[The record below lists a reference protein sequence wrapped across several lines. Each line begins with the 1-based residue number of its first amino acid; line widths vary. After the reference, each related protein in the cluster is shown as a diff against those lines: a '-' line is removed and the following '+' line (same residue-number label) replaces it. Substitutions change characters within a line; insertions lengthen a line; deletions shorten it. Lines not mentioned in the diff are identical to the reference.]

1 MARPRSEE
9 KQQALLR
16 AATDIFAEQGL
27 AAPTSA
33 IARKAGVSE
42 GTLFR
47 YFENKDV
54 LLSAVCDYLLD
65 EMEYL
70 LTQSLQGVLPGK
82 DHMQAAWDAYIDW
95 ALANPAAY
103 ATGNK
108 LMVSGKLSSAQ
119 RERSVRFGD
128 ISQLGIPLVHGL
140 DLPQSSE
147 FQGMICTVMANGVI
161 DMAVQKPHLLD
172 IYKRAGYEAMVRAI
186 ELPGAHT
193 AI

>member
-65 EMEYL
+65 EMECL

-82 DHMQAAWDAYIDW
+82 DQMQVAWNAYIDW

-119 RERSVRFGD
+119 MERSVRFGD
-128 ISQLGIPLVHGL
+128 ISQLGIPLVQGL
-140 DLPQSSE
+140 DLPLSSE

-172 IYKRAGYEAMVRAI
+172 IYKRAGYEAMMRAI
-186 ELPGAHT
+186 ELPDVHT

>member
-9 KQQALLR
+9 KQQALLQ

-65 EMEYL
+65 EMECL
-70 LTQSLQGVLPGK
+70 LT
-82 DHMQAAWDAYIDW
+82 
-95 ALANPAAY
+95 
-103 ATGNK
+103 
-108 LMVSGKLSSAQ
+108 
-119 RERSVRFGD
+119 
-128 ISQLGIPLVHGL
+128 
-140 DLPQSSE
+140 
-147 FQGMICTVMANGVI
+147 
-161 DMAVQKPHLLD
+161 
-172 IYKRAGYEAMVRAI
+172 
-186 ELPGAHT
+186 
-193 AI
+193 

>member
-33 IARKAGVSE
+33 ITRKAGVSE

-65 EMEYL
+65 EMECL

-82 DHMQAAWDAYIDW
+82 DQMQVAWNAYIDW

-119 RERSVRFGD
+119 MERSVRFGD
-128 ISQLGIPLVHGL
+128 ISQLGIPLVQGL
-140 DLPQSSE
+140 DLPLSSE

-186 ELPGAHT
+186 ELPDVHT

>member
-9 KQQALLR
+9 KQQALLQ

-65 EMEYL
+65 EMECL

-82 DHMQAAWDAYIDW
+82 DQMQVAWNTYIDW

-119 RERSVRFGD
+119 MERSVRFGD
-128 ISQLGIPLVHGL
+128 ISQLGIPLVQGL
-140 DLPQSSE
+140 DLPLSSE

-172 IYKRAGYEAMVRAI
+172 IYKRAGYEAMMRAI
-186 ELPGAHT
+186 ELPDVHT